1 MLHLVRL
8 DTKPVRRKIYF
19 DGYLPPSKW
28 EIRLERLLE
37 QSQNIRILVA
47 LDPFGTTKSRDD
59 VFDSVKPGI
68 AFTHSTG
75 RSTADKLPKPPF
87 LVPAVIEALTAC
99 EDWGPLIQVVP
110 GEADIFC
117 ARDVRQN
124 GGIVLT
130 NDSDLL
136 VQDLGSDGRVSF
148 FWNIA
153 YDRSSGIPALST
165 STFSFHGIND
175 QLGIKEVGGL
185 PRVVF
190 ERTNSRLWF
199 EEAVEKAKNGTQE
212 ILTSLDYL
220 SFMKEYEVD
229 ECIPADRRVL
239 DAIATLD
246 PRISEIVIQTLV
258 MKETG
263 LVPDATRKPASRG
276 PEALSMFLPV
286 MIENRVSRSCWTASA
301 SIRETAYGI
310 LQSLSPHRSEKIVEY
325 RTLEPSSG
333 HSGRQLGI
341 PGPVET
347 IERCTQLAT
356 TLKELRERLA
366 SPETLWLAFAIMEDV
381 ESSASDERISMSVTM
396 LSQATSASED
406 AYDYSW
412 DFIHYTAQ
420 IQASYY
426 SLRILKQIL
435 GVVVALKQDL
445 PETFTELRESLIS
458 LPTIAEWPTFEDMS
472 GLLSDFAS
480 RGTLTTVTDILGIP
494 PINLAEVAAEGTKS
508 KKKKKKR
515 NQKQDVLRD
524 TVRRNGKR
532 SPSLNPFAMLSQ
544 ASQES
549 QPASEN
555 SRTS

>member
-1 MLHLVRL
+1 MGIRGLTPALQRYGVLSALSGESVVIDGPALVH
-8 DTKPVRRKIYF
+8 
-19 DGYLPPSKW
+19 
-28 EIRLERLLE
+28 
-37 QSQNIRILVA
+37 RILTE
-47 LDPFGTTKSRDD
+47 F
-59 VFDSVKPGI
+59 
-68 AFTHSTG
+68 
-75 RSTADKLPKPPF
+75 
-87 LVPAVIEALTAC
+87 PAVIEALTAC
-99 EDWGPLIQVVP
+99 QDWGPLIQVVP
-110 GEADIFC
+110 GEADTFC

-130 NDSDLL
+130 SDSDLL
-136 VQDLGSDGRVSF
+136 IQDLGSNGRVSF
-148 FWNIA
+148 FWNIV

-190 ERTNSRLWF
+190 EQINGRLGF
-199 EEAVEKAKNGTQE
+199 EEAVEKAKNDTQE

-220 SFMKEYEVD
+220 NFMKEYEVD

-239 DAIATLD
+239 NAIVTLD

-263 LVPDATRKPASRG
+263 LVPDAPSKPASRG
-276 PEALSMFLPV
+276 PETLSMFLPV
-286 MIENRVSRSCWTASA
+286 MIESRELRNCWAAST
-301 SIRETAYGI
+301 SIREIAYGV
-310 LQSLSPHRSEKIVEY
+310 LQSLSSHRSEKIVEY

-347 IERCTQLAT
+347 IEGCTQLAT
-356 TLKELRERLA
+356 ALKELRERLP
-366 SPETLWLAFAIMEDV
+366 SPEALWLAFAVMEDV
-381 ESSASDERISMSVTM
+381 ESSASDERTSLSVTM

-406 AYDYSW
+406 VYDYSW
-412 DFIHYTAQ
+412 DFLHYTAQ

-445 PETFTELRESLIS
+445 PETFAELRESLIS
-458 LPTIAEWPTFEDMS
+458 LPTIAEWPTFRDMS

-480 RGTLTTVTDILGIP
+480 KETLTTITDILGIP
-494 PINLAEVAAEGTKS
+494 PIDLAQVAAEGTKS
-508 KKKKKKR
+508 KKKKNRK
-515 NQKQDVLRD
+515 QKQDASRD
-524 TVRRNGKR
+524 TMRRNGKR
-532 SPSLNPFAMLSQ
+532 SPSLNPFALLSQ
-544 ASQES
+544 ASQK
-549 QPASEN
+549 
-555 SRTS
+555 